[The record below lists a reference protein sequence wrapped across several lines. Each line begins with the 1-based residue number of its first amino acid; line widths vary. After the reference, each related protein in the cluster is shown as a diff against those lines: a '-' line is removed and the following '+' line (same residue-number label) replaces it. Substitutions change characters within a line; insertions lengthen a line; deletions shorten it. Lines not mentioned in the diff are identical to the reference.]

1 LQKARR
7 IKVLKPLSPYE
18 VSPRRIPST
27 VIALPP

>member
-7 IKVLKPLSPYE
+7 IKVLKPSSPYD

-27 VIALPP
+27 AIA